1 MSLPSAPLRRGL
13 RIVVTDDDP
22 KLLLKIV
29 EILSTAG
36 HNVFAAYDG
45 QSACELAEY
54 IPNLDLVISNTR
66 MGSMKAPELVARV
79 RAVKPWLGILH
90 MGDPLPLG
98 GPLAHVPSLREPF
111 SAEQLL
117 AAISEVIQSAVPS
130 RQSPEGNGDGNR

>member
-1 MSLPSAPLRRGL
+1 MSLPSAPLRGL

-29 EILSTAG
+29 EILSDAG

-66 MGSMKAPELVARV
+66 MGSMKAPELIARV

-90 MGDPLPLG
+90 MGDPLPA
-98 GPLAHVPSLREPF
+98 GPLTGVPSVREPF
-111 SAEQLL
+111 TAVELLDAISALL
-117 AAISEVIQSAVPS
+117 ASSANA
-130 RQSPEGNGDGNR
+130 PEKT